1 MYTPDNAMFITR
13 PNVYFIAFVIAR
25 GISNG
30 KIVNSLLI
38 GKKKESKIQ
47 IYSKIIMIIL
57 EFAKKY
63 ILFTF
68 HSFTLIISKLVIWY
82 L

>member
-30 KIVNSLLI
+30 KIGNFLLI
-38 GKKKESKIQ
+38 GKKR
-47 IYSKIIMIIL
+47 
-57 EFAKKY
+57 KKVKY
-63 ILFTF
+63 KFIAR
-68 HSFTLIISKLVIWY
+68 
-82 L
+82 